1 MEGEQR
7 SAAAAPLCMAPPA
20 PPLLRVPHEDE
31 DGNWARCRR
40 GPGWFP
46 GQGVGRAGPLLF
58 PPSVSFAWGTDHR
71 KQQIVCCRL
80 KMRLTLGADGKQTLP
95 RHLTKLPSPC
105 PQLPIMFQ
113 THKHA
118 EPTEVLGSLSGF
130 FFIRTVWSSQA

>member
-105 PQLPIMFQ
+105 PQL
-113 THKHA
+113 
-118 EPTEVLGSLSGF
+118 LNLD
-130 FFIRTVWSSQA
+130 